1 MLFGLFAVIESPA
14 VFDVV
19 VHGRKDLNRLCTS
32 RQCIYR
38 TLLSSL
44 HRTVLSNSLFRHSK
58 TYYLFNGN
66 LLSLQSSIFFDSE
79 QILIQEI
86 SISYSKNVVTDK
98 MKNSFNHEKQIHHTS
113 KMNTFLAIF
122 FNTQKCV
129 NKKQAKKVFHHTSRE
144 KKIIAKNRASLFR

>member
-44 HRTVLSNSLFRHSK
+44 HRTVLSNSLSCHSK
-58 TYYLFNGN
+58 TYYLLMGIFYLYN
-66 LLSLQSSIFFDSE
+66 LPYFL
-79 QILIQEI
+79 ILNRYLYRK
-86 SISYSKNVVTDK
+86 YS
-98 MKNSFNHEKQIHHTS
+98 FR
-113 KMNTFLAIF
+113 
-122 FNTQKCV
+122 TQKMWKQEAKTRTANNAV
-129 NKKQAKKVFHHTSRE
+129 LILSYKLIFYGSSRIFPILGFDITNIIKIFNKCKFKGWYLE
-144 KKIIAKNRASLFR
+144 